1 QAIPIPFDETTV
13 AADQRFSPESI
24 SEAKDI
30 KQIVEEAVA
39 SLPWEYRTA
48 IVLRHFQDLSYK
60 EIAST
65 LELPLNTV
73 KTRIR
78 WGRLMLRE
86 ILDPLLEQR
95 SDDR

>member
-1 QAIPIPFDETTV
+1 ANTTRDCWRRRKREGEAIPIPFDETTV

-48 IVLRHFQDLSYK
+48 IVLRHFQDLSC
-60 EIAST
+60 
-65 LELPLNTV
+65 
-73 KTRIR
+73 
-78 WGRLMLRE
+78 
-86 ILDPLLEQR
+86 
-95 SDDR
+95 